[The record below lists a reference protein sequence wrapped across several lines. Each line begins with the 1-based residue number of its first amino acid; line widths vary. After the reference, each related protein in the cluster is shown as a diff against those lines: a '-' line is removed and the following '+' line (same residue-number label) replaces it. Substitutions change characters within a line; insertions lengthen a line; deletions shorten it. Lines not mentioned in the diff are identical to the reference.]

1 MIGLHGQLARYAHC
15 VHHIISSA
23 FRARNA
29 LMIRPPPA
37 ATSEPFFEHLPQEF
51 LQVPLYSPSICH
63 LHHHV
68 ESAGSTSS
76 ARSNLWDVKVL
87 RQAAQMGIQLVHPL
101 AMRVLDG
108 FIDPLIAAFLAG

>member
-1 MIGLHGQLARYAHC
+1 MVNLRGMHC

-29 LMIRPPPA
+29 LMIRPRPA
-37 ATSEPFFEHLPQEF
+37 APSEPFFEHLPQEF
-51 LQVPLYSPSICH
+51 LQVPLYSPSCH

>member
-1 MIGLHGQLARYAHC
+1 MHC

-23 FRARNA
+23 FRVRNA

-68 ESAGSTSS
+68 ESAGSRPSS